1 MLIRVGL
8 DNKFEGKRSIAWALD
23 FPGAFAYGNDGSE
36 ALMNLP
42 QMLVNFAAWANR
54 HAGEER
60 IALGDFDVRLEETWE
75 TYNVPRSWSA
85 VKGDVEINA
94 WFRDDWRPL
103 DRVDAM
109 HGLEMLRWS
118 RADLLQIVSE
128 LEAVKMDEQREGERW
143 SIRGILAHVATA
155 EWWYLDRFG
164 LIGPRNELPKDPYER
179 MAAVRQRLEQTL
191 PEMAGVEKVFGLE
204 GEFWSPRKL
213 LRRAL
218 WHEMDHIGHIAHLL

>member
-23 FPGAFAYGNDGSE
+23 FPGAFAYGDDGSE

-42 QMLVNFAAWANR
+42 QVLVNFAAWANR

-75 TYNVPRSWSA
+75 SYNVPRGWNA
-85 VKGDVEINA
+85 AKGEVEVNA

-103 DRVDAM
+103 DRVEAM
-109 HGLEMLRWS
+109 RGLEMLRWS
-118 RADLLQIVSE
+118 RADLLQIVSD

-179 MAAVRQRLEQTL
+179 MAAVRQRLEQAL
-191 PEMAGVEKVFGLE
+191 PEMAGVEKVFGLD

-218 WHEMDHIGHIAHLL
+218 WHEIDHIGHIAHLL

>member
-1 MLIRVGL
+1 MRIRVGL
-8 DNKFEGKRSIAWALD
+8 DNKFEGNRSIAWALD
-23 FPGAFAYGNDGSE
+23 FPGAFSYGNDGSE

-42 QMLVNFAAWANR
+42 QRLIHFAAWANR
-54 HAGEER
+54 HAGAER

-75 TYNVPRSWSA
+75 SYNVPRGWNA
-85 VKGDVEINA
+85 AKGDVEISA

-103 DRVDAM
+103 DRAEAM
-109 HGLEMLRWS
+109 SGVEMLTWS
-118 RADLLQIVSE
+118 RADLLKIVTD
-128 LEAVKMDEQREGERW
+128 LETTKMDEQREGERW

-164 LIGPRNELPKDPYER
+164 LIGARNALSKDPYER
-179 MAAVRQRLEQTL
+179 LAAVRQKLVEAL

-204 GEFWSPRKL
+204 GELWSPRKL

-218 WHEMDHIGHIAHLL
+218 WHELDHIGHIAHLI

>member
-1 MLIRVGL
+1 MRIRVGL
-8 DNKFEGKRSIAWALD
+8 DNQFEGKRSIAWALD

-42 QMLVNFAAWANR
+42 QVLINFVTWANR
-54 HAGEER
+54 HAGSEW
-60 IALGDFDVRLEETWE
+60 ISLGDFDVRLEETWE
-75 TYNVPRSWSA
+75 SYNVPRGWNA
-85 VKGDVEINA
+85 AKGEVEINA

-103 DRVDAM
+103 DRVEAM
-109 HGLEMLRWS
+109 RGVEMLSWS
-118 RADLLQIVSE
+118 RADLLQIVSD
-128 LEAVKMDEQREGERW
+128 LEAAKLDEQREGERW

-164 LIGPRNELPKDPYER
+164 LIRPRNELSKDPYER
-179 MAAVRQRLEQTL
+179 LAAVRQRLAQAL
-191 PEMAGVEKVFGLE
+191 PEMAGVEKVLGVD

-218 WHEMDHIGHIAHLL
+218 WHELDHIGHIAHLL

>member
-1 MLIRVGL
+1 MRIRVGL
-8 DNKFEGKRSIAWALD
+8 ENGFEGKRSIAWALD
-23 FPGAFAYGNDGSE
+23 FPGSFSYGNDGSE

-42 QMLVNFAAWANR
+42 NALVNFAGWVNR

-60 IALGDFDVRLEETWE
+60 VVLHDFDVRLEEVWE
-75 TYNVPRSWSA
+75 TYSVPRGWNPD
-85 VKGDVEINA
+85 KGDVEINA

-103 DRVDAM
+103 ARDEAM
-109 HGLEMLRWS
+109 HGLELLRWS
-118 RADLLQIVSE
+118 RGDLLQIVAE
-128 LEAVKMDEQREGERW
+128 LEAAKLDEQRDGERW

-164 LIGPRNELPKDPYER
+164 LIGARNEMSKDPYER
-179 MAAVRQRLEQTL
+179 LAAVRQKLEQAL
-191 PEMAGVEKVFGLE
+191 PELVGVEKVFGKD
-204 GEFWSPRKL
+204 GEFWSPRKF